1 MKTSK
6 GIAIWRLDDN
16 RYAVAVDHVVRYV
29 GSQEECQ
36 RRAEILLP
44 KGDRDMQDR
53 ALLRACGV

>member
-6 GIAIWRLDDN
+6 GIAIWRLDEN

-36 RRAEILLP
+36 RRAQILLP
-44 KGDRDMQDR
+44 KENREMQDQ
-53 ALLRACGV
+53 ALLRACGA